1 MATHSG
7 RSYNSHQLARLH
19 QGLVPPGQRRGRG
32 KSRRSAA
39 ALRVG
44 YSSRLRS
51 PTAAYQ
57 AAVDK
62 FEPPSEVSNFDQTAT
77 MFGARLP
84 SVRLDLRGAPPPDT
98 PAARSKEPSSP
109 LKNVESSAFSV
120 FLSSNSWGDRLV
132 VSCCRLGRQ
141 QFGNADQ
148 VVGDQIEHE
157 IGSDLGYAAMFCFAH
172 RAVLFAPTEDAFDH
186 RPARLR

>member
-1 MATHSG
+1 MCRVQSI
-7 RSYNSHQLARLH
+7 
-19 QGLVPPGQRRGRG
+19 
-32 KSRRSAA
+32 AA
-39 ALRVG
+39 I
-44 YSSRLRS
+44 
-51 PTAAYQ
+51 
-57 AAVDK
+57 
-62 FEPPSEVSNFDQTAT
+62 NFDTSHLAWLTAP
-77 MFGARLP
+77 LP
-84 SVRLDLRGAPPPDT
+84 LFITAPASVLKKL
-98 PAARSKEPSSP
+98 PAIGMKTEADFLYYSSP

>member
-1 MATHSG
+1 MSASERFLKFAAECELMA
-7 RSYNSHQLARLH
+7 
-19 QGLVPPGQRRGRG
+19 
-32 KSRRSAA
+32 
-39 ALRVG
+39 
-44 YSSRLRS
+44 
-51 PTAAYQ
+51 
-57 AAVDK
+57 K
-62 FEPPSEVSNFDQTAT
+62 FTS
-77 MFGARLP
+77 
-84 SVRLDLRGAPPPDT
+84 
-98 PAARSKEPSSP
+98 SSP